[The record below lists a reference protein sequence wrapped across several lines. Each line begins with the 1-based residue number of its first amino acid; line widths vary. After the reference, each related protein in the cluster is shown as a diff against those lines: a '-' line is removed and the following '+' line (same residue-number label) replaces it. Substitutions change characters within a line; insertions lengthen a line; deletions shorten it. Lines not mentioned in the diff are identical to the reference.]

1 MPSNAIFWI
10 ACSFLA
16 SSLNANNRV
25 TAMVSTTGD
34 RSAIMR
40 AGNRTMAYCVV
51 ITYPAQIVIRKP
63 TYEESVLNDAHE
75 TR

>member
-1 MPSNAIFWI
+1 
-10 ACSFLA
+10 
-16 SSLNANNRV
+16 
-25 TAMVSTTGD
+25 MVSTTGD